1 MNAAELWGLLGV
13 FVGGAVP
20 WLEAVVVIPAG
31 VVAGLPPAL
40 VIIAGSSGNLL
51 TVALAAFAGEWLK
64 QKWTA
69 WRHRRRRATGKADDP
84 EAEAR
89 RTEKAHRRRSRI
101 DGIMNRGGLPLLA
114 LLGPLGVGTQ
124 LSAVAA
130 VASGV
135 RARSAFLWIGGATL
149 GWCIIAGIAAVT
161 GIEILG
167 IGS

>member
-1 MNAAELWGLLGV
+1 MSAAELWGLLGV
-13 FVGGAVP
+13 LVGGAIP

-31 VVAGLPPAL
+31 VVAGLPAAP
-40 VIIAGSSGNLL
+40 VIIAGSVGNLL
-51 TVALAAFAGEWLK
+51 TVGLAAFAGEWLTL
-64 QKWTA
+64 KWSA
-69 WRHRRRRATGKADDP
+69 WRQRRRQATGKADDP
-84 EAEAR
+84 DAEAR
-89 RTEKAHRRRSRI
+89 RAEKARRRRSRI
-101 DGIMNRGGLPLLA
+101 DKIMNRGGLPLLA

-135 RARSAFLWIGGATL
+135 RARSAFLWIGGATVV
-149 GWCIIAGIAAVT
+149 WCIIAGIAAVT